1 MTDTTDQLALTSAF
15 MRPYIALAR
24 KHEYYKLVRT
34 RMAAEL
40 AGAPAF
46 PSDDIRDE
54 YSRLVLD
61 IKKTAMQ
68 DLLTWTLS
76 ERIYCD
82 ETYFSIGFL
91 ADTVARTALVCAI
104 AADENLDPFLEP
116 GSLNRVRSSPCQ
128 KGGRHDRP
136 NQAHKQRGRDRH
148 LEKSMRSL
156 REVVPK

>member
-1 MTDTTDQLALTSAF
+1 MTDATNQIALTSAF

-34 RMAAEL
+34 RIAAEL

-104 AADENLDPFLEP
+104 AADENLDPILEP
-116 GSLNRVRSSPCQ
+116 G
-128 KGGRHDRP
+128 
-136 NQAHKQRGRDRH
+136 AKQSVSERRAA
-148 LEKSMRSL
+148 
-156 REVVPK
+156 

>member
-1 MTDTTDQLALTSAF
+1 MTDATNQIALTSAF
-15 MRPYIALAR
+15 MRPYI
-24 KHEYYKLVRT
+24 KLVRT

-104 AADENLDPFLEP
+104 ATDENLDPILEP
-116 GSLNRVRSSPCQ
+116 G
-128 KGGRHDRP
+128 
-136 NQAHKQRGRDRH
+136 AKQSVSERRAA
-148 LEKSMRSL
+148 
-156 REVVPK
+156 

>member
-46 PSDDIRDE
+46 PSDDI
-54 YSRLVLD
+54 SRLVLD

-104 AADENLDPFLEP
+104 AADENLDPILEP
-116 GSLNRVRSSPCQ
+116 G
-128 KGGRHDRP
+128 
-136 NQAHKQRGRDRH
+136 AKQSVSERRAA
-148 LEKSMRSL
+148 
-156 REVVPK
+156 

>member
-15 MRPYIALAR
+15 MRPYMAEVR
-24 KHEYYKLVRT
+24 KHDYYKLVRS

-40 AGAPAF
+40 AGAPSY

-54 YSRLVLD
+54 YSSLVLD
-61 IKKTAMQ
+61 IKKTVMQ

-104 AADENLDPFLEP
+104 AADENLDPILEP
-116 GSLNRVRSSPCQ
+116 GA
-128 KGGRHDRP
+128 K
-136 NQAHKQRGRDRH
+136 
-148 LEKSMRSL
+148 
-156 REVVPK
+156 

>member
-104 AADENLDPFLEP
+104 AADENLDPILEP
-116 GSLNRVRSSPCQ
+116 GA
-128 KGGRHDRP
+128 K
-136 NQAHKQRGRDRH
+136 
-148 LEKSMRSL
+148 
-156 REVVPK
+156 

>member
-104 AADENLDPFLEP
+104 AADENLDPIL
-116 GSLNRVRSSPCQ
+116 
-128 KGGRHDRP
+128 
-136 NQAHKQRGRDRH
+136 
-148 LEKSMRSL
+148 
-156 REVVPK
+156 